1 MPTAASRTF
10 LLAAVVL
17 LALAPSHHLASQTH
31 RALLV
36 GINTYERFAPAGANR
51 GGGDWVGPSGREL
64 IHNLEGSVND
74 AQAMRD
80 LLRARF
86 GFDSAHIRLLEDT
99 AATRA
104 HIIDAIRQ
112 LTEEAQPGDVVVV
125 FYAGHGS
132 QRVNSLSRPTK
143 LDQTIVPA
151 DANAGVFDI
160 RNKELARLFT
170 PLVEKGVAL
179 TLIFDSCHS
188 GGITRGIS
196 VAYRERWAARDPR
209 DAADSVAAPPPE
221 SRGALVISATQ
232 DYQQASETVDQ
243 EDHLPH
249 GVFTSA
255 LLSVLRSAAPDEP
268 ATRIFQRVKAIMQS
282 TGRPQEPVL
291 AGRQRERQPLLGG
304 VPGATQ
310 GGTTVAVLRLSGERD
325 VELQGGLAVGLREDA
340 ELTPFG
346 RRPDAAAIR
355 LRVTKVLGLSRST
368 AEVIQGSRD
377 SIHPGNLFEIDKW
390 APPPAAGLRVWM
402 PSAGLDASTL
412 PPVNEVLNEL
422 RTESGIEVVADPTE
436 VPADSTPLAVLQWR
450 EGGWL
455 LEIAGHPAGKRL
467 QPLTARAVED
477 ALRQVKRKVRLF
489 AFLPPSRQ
497 LMARL
502 ELGRGTRND
511 LVEVA
516 ADRGKADYLL
526 VGRVREGHVEYA
538 WMRPNASREM
548 ANSSTLPI
556 RTDWIDTNPGVEAGG
571 DSTAG
576 VQLDDL
582 ALRLAKIR
590 SWLDM
595 EGPPDR
601 GRFPYHLA
609 LREPGTGELRTAGP
623 VYDGAYFGLVLRAD
637 SAQLKP
643 SLERRWIY
651 VFLIDSHG
659 KSVLLFPTSN
669 VFNRLPYQQSADGK
683 WPTVIA
689 LGEDSAFSITP
700 PFGMDTYV
708 LLTSDEVVPTD
719 ALEWDGVQRRTRGGA
734 SPLAGLLFGNS
745 GATRAGAPVVPLSWS
760 IERLSILSAPQ
771 PPKRED

>member
-1 MPTAASRTF
+1 
-10 LLAAVVL
+10 LI
-17 LALAPSHHLASQTH
+17 
-31 RALLV
+31 

-51 GGGDWVGPSGREL
+51 GDWVGESGREL

-74 AQAMRD
+74 AAAMRD
-80 LLRARF
+80 LLHARF
-86 GFDSAHIRLLEDT
+86 GFDSAHIRLLQDT

-112 LTEEAQPGDVVVV
+112 LTDEAQPGDVVVF

-160 RNKELARLFT
+160 RNKELARLFGA
-170 PLVEKGVAL
+170 LVEKGVAL

-188 GGITRGIS
+188 GAITRGIS
-196 VAYRERWAARDPR
+196 VAYTERWAARDPR
-209 DAADSVAAPPPE
+209 DAADSVAPPAPE
-221 SRGALVISATQ
+221 SHGALVISATQ

-291 AGRQRERQPLLGG
+291 AGKQRERQPLLGAG
-304 VPGATQ
+304 GAPGATQ
-310 GGTTVAVLRLSGERD
+310 GATTVAVLRLSGERE

-346 RRPDAAAIR
+346 RRQDAAAIR
-355 LRVTKVLGLSRST
+355 LRVIKVLGLSRAT

-377 SIHPGNLFEIDKW
+377 SIHAGNLFEIDKW
-390 APPPAAGLRVWM
+390 APPPTAGLRVWI
-402 PSAGLDASTL
+402 PAAGLEGSAISQL
-412 PPVNEVLNEL
+412 SGVLAAL
-422 RTESGIEVVADPTE
+422 RAAPEIEWVEDPTQL
-436 VPADSTPLAVLQWR
+436 PADSAALAVLQWR
-450 EGGWL
+450 ESGWV
-455 LEIAGHPAGKRL
+455 LEIPGRPAAKL
-467 QPLTARAVED
+467 PQPLTARAVQT
-477 ALRQVKRKVRLF
+477 ALRQEQGKVRLF
-489 AFLPPSRQ
+489 ALVPPSK
-497 LMARL
+497 
-502 ELGRGTRND
+502 ELLAHLAVGRGSRND
-511 LVEVA
+511 LVDVT
-516 ADRGKADYLL
+516 ADRATAHYLL
-526 VGRVREGHVEYA
+526 VGRLREGRVEQA

-548 ANSSTLPI
+548 AGSSTLPI
-556 RTDWIDTNPGVEAGG
+556 RTDWVEATTPGREAEKG
-571 DSTAG
+571 LDSIAAT
-576 VQLDDL
+576 QLVDQ
-582 ALRLAKIR
+582 ALRLAKVR

-623 VYDGAYFGLVLRAD
+623 VYDGEYFGLVLRAD

-659 KSVLLFPTSN
+659 KSVLLFPSSN

-683 WPTVIA
+683 WPTMIP

-700 PFGMDTYV
+700 PFGMDTYL

-719 ALEWDGVQRRTRGGA
+719 ALEWDGVQRRTRGGV

-745 GATRAGAPVVPLSWS
+745 GATRAGAPVVPMSWS
-760 IERLSILSAPQ
+760 IERLSILSAPK
-771 PPKRED
+771 PLKRED